1 MKTKAI
7 KKSLL
12 GIALPI
18 YAVLVALDTPLDQA
32 TTAAKKLIEFLK
44 S

>member
-12 GIALPI
+12 GLALPI
-18 YAVLVALDTPLDQA
+18 YAVLIALDMPLDQA
-32 TTAAKKLIEFLK
+32 TTAAKKLIDFLK